1 MKEEAEIV
9 KELRELDKIGAFEKN
24 ENKIKTKSV
33 YELKQ
38 NNLNQLN
45 RFEKKIDNYNCL
57 KLEHLNQD
65 LYKELIRNSLEG
77 ILILDF
83 NGTILFVNPAVLKIF
98 GFNYK
103 QEILGQNFINLI
115 HPDYQNKLKN
125 DQNLLLSENEGFIN
139 TYKTASKNGKTIW
152 IEGIGCRIELLN
164 EKSYA
169 FFIRD
174 ITGRQKTWSELVKIG
189 DKYKA
194 LADIST
200 DGILII
206 DNLGRIIYS
215 NKSFEKLSGKN
226 KEQLNGIPF
235 RNFLSKESI
244 YEYQEIF
251 IGSRKTGK
259 IIKDIELEFIN
270 NKNEKIPIEISLSPL
285 KNFNDELSG
294 IAFTIHDITVH
305 KKIENELIKSK
316 KLKTEFMNIA
326 AHELKSPITPIK
338 GYLDL
343 IVSDDKANNNTKKW
357 GKISLRNTE
366 RLLDLINE
374 ILDVSRLDS
383 DTMSFNMEKIDPE
396 IFLNE
401 RIEDIQPI
409 IKKKKL
415 VLEKNISNN
424 LSNILGDKY
433 RLEQVIKNL
442 LGNSVKFT
450 EKGKIIITANEIDNK
465 LQIIIEDTGIGIS
478 NHELDKIFLKFYQAY
493 TGNDRKYEGTGLG
506 LFICKEIIKR
516 HNGNIWAES
525 RINHGTKFYVELPVI

>member
-139 TYKTASKNGKTIW
+139 TYKTASKNGKIIW

-164 EKSYA
+164 EKSFA

-251 IGSRKTGK
+251 IYGFFR
-259 IIKDIELEFIN
+259 
-270 NKNEKIPIEISLSPL
+270 
-285 KNFNDELSG
+285 
-294 IAFTIHDITVH
+294 
-305 KKIENELIKSK
+305 
-316 KLKTEFMNIA
+316 
-326 AHELKSPITPIK
+326 
-338 GYLDL
+338 
-343 IVSDDKANNNTKKW
+343 
-357 GKISLRNTE
+357 
-366 RLLDLINE
+366 
-374 ILDVSRLDS
+374 
-383 DTMSFNMEKIDPE
+383 
-396 IFLNE
+396 
-401 RIEDIQPI
+401 
-409 IKKKKL
+409 
-415 VLEKNISNN
+415 
-424 LSNILGDKY
+424 
-433 RLEQVIKNL
+433 
-442 LGNSVKFT
+442 
-450 EKGKIIITANEIDNK
+450 
-465 LQIIIEDTGIGIS
+465 
-478 NHELDKIFLKFYQAY
+478 
-493 TGNDRKYEGTGLG
+493 
-506 LFICKEIIKR
+506 
-516 HNGNIWAES
+516 
-525 RINHGTKFYVELPVI
+525 